1 MNFSFNL
8 RVNKRSL
15 HLIALISLFISLG
28 NLYAID
34 EVPPSRVSNT
44 SHSLSFDKLATS
56 WDEAIPLGNG
66 MLGLLVWQKG
76 ENLRFSLD
84 RADLWDLRP
93 MNLKDKSIWSFD
105 WIVEQKKKGE
115 FKKVHEE
122 LDRLYDDNPA
132 PTKIP
137 GAALEFDIT
146 QFGKVDSVS
155 LNVSDAICKVI
166 WENNITLS
174 TFVHGEKNEGWFK
187 FEGVD
192 KTFQPIIIPPAYNKG
207 NKNRKANSLDTQDL
221 ITLGYKQGEI
231 ITEKNSTSYTQEGW
245 GGFKY
250 TVSVE
255 WKYKDEIL
263 EGCWSISTEY
273 PKWDK
278 RTNATELVKNGLIS
292 GFDKQLISHHEW
304 WKEFWNGATISIP
317 DDVIEK
323 QWYLDMYKFGSAA
336 RKDAPP
342 IALQSI
348 WTADNG
354 RIPPWKGDYHHD
366 LNTQLCY
373 WPAYSGNHLDLEEGL
388 LNWLWDYK
396 ENFRKYTHDF
406 YGAKGIN
413 VPGSSS
419 LEGIHMGGWS
429 QYAYTP
435 TASAWLAQ
443 HFYLHWRYSMDHEFL
458 EQRAYPWIKEVAVFL
473 EDITEKRSDGKL
485 KLPLSSSP
493 EIFNNEAKAWFYE
506 LTNYDLAL
514 IRSTFKNAA
523 ELAGELGIEEDK
535 KRWEELLKLCPDYA
549 VDQETGLMYA
559 PGYECNESH
568 RHHSHL
574 MAVHPLGLIDI
585 SQGEEAQNIINNT
598 VENMQKLGT
607 DWWTGYSFSWFAN
620 VLARAKKGDEASE
633 MLHLFAENFCL
644 ENTFHANGEQHNR
657 GYSNFKYRPFT
668 IEGNF
673 AAAAAVQEM
682 LLQSHTGIIEIF
694 PAIPNDWQEVEFNNF
709 RTYGAFI
716 VSSKKEEG
724 KVQYI
729 KITSEK
735 GGLMKV
741 NNPFENN
748 EYSVDSKKNIGSD
761 VIEIYMQAGETLI
774 LKNI

>member
-8 RVNKRSL
+8 SVNKRSL

-250 TVSVE
+250 TV
-255 WKYKDEIL
+255 
-263 EGCWSISTEY
+263 
-273 PKWDK
+273 
-278 RTNATELVKNGLIS
+278 
-292 GFDKQLISHHEW
+292 
-304 WKEFWNGATISIP
+304 
-317 DDVIEK
+317 
-323 QWYLDMYKFGSAA
+323 
-336 RKDAPP
+336 
-342 IALQSI
+342 
-348 WTADNG
+348 
-354 RIPPWKGDYHHD
+354 
-366 LNTQLCY
+366 
-373 WPAYSGNHLDLEEGL
+373 
-388 LNWLWDYK
+388 
-396 ENFRKYTHDF
+396 
-406 YGAKGIN
+406 
-413 VPGSSS
+413 
-419 LEGIHMGGWS
+419 
-429 QYAYTP
+429 
-435 TASAWLAQ
+435 
-443 HFYLHWRYSMDHEFL
+443 
-458 EQRAYPWIKEVAVFL
+458 
-473 EDITEKRSDGKL
+473 
-485 KLPLSSSP
+485 
-493 EIFNNEAKAWFYE
+493 
-506 LTNYDLAL
+506 
-514 IRSTFKNAA
+514 
-523 ELAGELGIEEDK
+523 
-535 KRWEELLKLCPDYA
+535 
-549 VDQETGLMYA
+549 
-559 PGYECNESH
+559 
-568 RHHSHL
+568 
-574 MAVHPLGLIDI
+574 
-585 SQGEEAQNIINNT
+585 
-598 VENMQKLGT
+598 
-607 DWWTGYSFSWFAN
+607 
-620 VLARAKKGDEASE
+620 
-633 MLHLFAENFCL
+633 
-644 ENTFHANGEQHNR
+644 
-657 GYSNFKYRPFT
+657 
-668 IEGNF
+668 
-673 AAAAAVQEM
+673 
-682 LLQSHTGIIEIF
+682 
-694 PAIPNDWQEVEFNNF
+694 
-709 RTYGAFI
+709 
-716 VSSKKEEG
+716 
-724 KVQYI
+724 
-729 KITSEK
+729 
-735 GGLMKV
+735 
-741 NNPFENN
+741 
-748 EYSVDSKKNIGSD
+748 
-761 VIEIYMQAGETLI
+761 
-774 LKNI
+774 